1 MPLDLISINCR
12 GLKNKRLKRKHIFDT
27 CRKYSVS
34 CLQETHIV
42 DEIAPI
48 WKKEWQGEL
57 RYIPGSNR
65 SKGQVILINNSLIFS
80 KIEDITIS
88 DRIHGITIH
97 TQEGPYTILNV
108 YGPNNS
114 NEKEHF
120 FNDLTNVIYAQDDA
134 ANLIVCGD
142 FNTVLNNDL
151 DIIKGGNHPNKDID
165 LFNKLLHNTKLYDTF
180 RLIQGGKKEYTWCRT
195 NPFTARRLD
204 YILHGYQ
211 LSPHITKIE
220 HVYVPV
226 TDHKGVAMHIDKI
239 PFQRGPGFWKLNT
252 SLTEDPDFLAILSV
266 QVDDFLNSHNHIEYP
281 KKFELLKTDI
291 KNCAIKY
298 SKTNKKKHNDRQTT
312 LEHKIDD
319 ISEKLVSNPKSEQ
332 LNKELMQAKQELE
345 LIHLNKAK
353 GAQLRSRIKW
363 IEEGEKNTKYFLGLE
378 KSKGKANTITELKRE
393 NEKIKN
399 PLNILNEIK
408 TYYSTL
414 YTKNPNITDTDKKL
428 EDFLKNID
436 HPVLSAED
444 KELCDSEIFLDEMSN
459 ALSKL
464 NNDSAP
470 GSDGLPV
477 SLYKVMWRQ
486 LKEPLFES
494 IKASISSGKLSVTQR
509 RGVVT
514 LFHKSEDSDRNNL
527 SNWRPITLTNTD
539 YKIYSKLIALRIQ
552 KVISTIVHNS
562 QKGYIKGRSISDSI
576 RIIDDY
582 INISN
587 HTKTPGLLV
596 SVDFQKAFDSVEKSA
611 IISTLKRFNFGETFI
626 SYIKVLIE
634 DTYACVRNGGWLSPW
649 FETQRG
655 VKQGCCASPY
665 LFILIAELMSI
676 RLRNDKNISNIDT
689 PPFNCEDIVNIL
701 LYADDTTLFVRN
713 EKALKAA
720 FDIIDEL
727 GNFTGLKLNRK
738 KSLILPV
745 GGYKRKNIKDNE
757 FTWIKQGEYIKILG
771 VYFNATQEAS
781 LIEKKLATKNRENKK
796 NDKTMAQKTFNRIWQ
811 NTDSKNIPTIS
822 IHIYPPSFSSPRPHP

>member
-1 MPLDLISINCR
+1 M
-12 GLKNKRLKRKHIFDT
+12 
-27 CRKYSVS
+27 
-34 CLQETHIV
+34 
-42 DEIAPI
+42 
-48 WKKEWQGEL
+48 KKDNA
-57 RYIPGSNR
+57 S
-65 SKGQVILINNSLIFS
+65 
-80 KIEDITIS
+80 
-88 DRIHGITIH
+88 
-97 TQEGPYTILNV
+97 
-108 YGPNNS
+108 
-114 NEKEHF
+114 
-120 FNDLTNVIYAQDDA
+120 
-134 ANLIVCGD
+134 
-142 FNTVLNNDL
+142 
-151 DIIKGGNHPNKDID
+151 
-165 LFNKLLHNTKLYDTF
+165 
-180 RLIQGGKKEYTWCRT
+180 
-195 NPFTARRLD
+195 
-204 YILHGYQ
+204 
-211 LSPHITKIE
+211 
-220 HVYVPV
+220 
-226 TDHKGVAMHIDKI
+226 
-239 PFQRGPGFWKLNT
+239 
-252 SLTEDPDFLAILSV
+252 
-266 QVDDFLNSHNHIEYP
+266 
-281 KKFELLKTDI
+281 
-291 KNCAIKY
+291 
-298 SKTNKKKHNDRQTT
+298 
-312 LEHKIDD
+312 
-319 ISEKLVSNPKSEQ
+319 
-332 LNKELMQAKQELE
+332 
-345 LIHLNKAK
+345 
-353 GAQLRSRIKW
+353 
-363 IEEGEKNTKYFLGLE
+363 
-378 KSKGKANTITELKRE
+378 
-393 NEKIKN
+393 IKN

-414 YTKNPNITDTDKKL
+414 YTKNTNITDTDKKL
-428 EDFLKNID
+428 DDFLRNID
-436 HPVLSAED
+436 HPVLSAEN

-459 ALSKL
+459 ALNNL

-494 IKASISSGKLSVTQR
+494 IKASIAAGKLSVTQK

-514 LFHKSEDSDRNNL
+514 LFHKSDDLDRNNL

-611 IISTLKRFNFGETFI
+611 IISTLKKFNFGETFI
-626 SYIKVLIE
+626 NYIQVLLE

-655 VKQGCCASPY
+655 VKQGCCTSPY

-701 LYADDTTLFVRN
+701 LYADDTTLFVKN
-713 EKALKAA
+713 EKALKVA

-745 GGYKRKNIKDNE
+745 GGYRRKNNKDNE

-781 LIEKKLATKNRENKK
+781 LIEKNWLPKIEKIKRMIKQWHKRHLTELGKIMIA
-796 NDKTMAQKTFNRIWQ
+796 KTFLLSQFTFILQALAPPDHILNQIDKLIFGFIWQ
-811 NTDSKNIPTIS
+811 KQHSDKKATDKIKRTVLCQELEEGGLKMIS
-822 IHIYPPSFSSPRPHP
+822 IKDQHKVFLLKWLKKQNQGETIYFLD